1 MFWGVFLKADFQCIS
16 NRVMDFSL
24 NYPYHKFFFNLV
36 LYLLHFLNNY
46 LSRHLITE
54 LIFALNKGFQVIYS
68 APVAG

>member
-1 MFWGVFLKADFQCIS
+1 MFFGGFLKADFQCIS

-24 NYPYHKFFFNLV
+24 NYPYHKFFFQSCVILAS
-36 LYLLHFLNNY
+36 FFKY